1 MTAKRTMAAMLI
13 GVALLPLQAAQACE
27 FSRTPWGL
35 RVLNCKLSDLTGGR
49 FVGDISLSPDQGGRI
64 PLPNLVVTDVDTT
77 IVGSSA
83 NLSVQLGNI
92 GRLNAGAFEV
102 QLIATI
108 TDPLNGGSPFSMTAL
123 PPVSV
128 PGLAV
133 GAGATAFPG
142 AVSLPNRTQDWDV
155 CTIAIVDP
163 PPMGRASWGNV
174 VESNESDN
182 QWPMPMQ
189 QGCCR
194 AYGKNPDLSGPP
206 ACS

>member
-1 MTAKRTMAAMLI
+1 MKAKQTIAALL
-13 GVALLPLQAAQACE
+13 GVAALLPLQAAQACE

-49 FVGDISLSPDQGGRI
+49 FVGELSLSPDQGGRV

-77 IVGSSA
+77 IVGASA
-83 NLSVQLGNI
+83 NLSVQLANI
-92 GRLNAGAFEV
+92 GRLGAGAFEV

-108 TDPLNGGSPFSMTAL
+108 TDPLNGGSPFGMTTMA
-123 PPVSV
+123 PTSV
-128 PGLAV
+128 PGLGV
-133 GAGATAFPG
+133 GASATAFPG

-163 PPMGRASWGNV
+163 QPMGRAPWGSV

-182 QWPMPMQ
+182 QWPAPMQ
-189 QGCCR
+189 Q
-194 AYGKNPDLSGPP
+194 
-206 ACS
+206 